1 MSDRDEDDEDD
12 IDLERFLAQQDE
24 RVSGA
29 RVSHY
34 EQAVAELSAG
44 RKESHWMWFIFP
56 QCDGVPEWNG
66 FMPSEMTL
74 WFGIAGLPE
83 AEAYLADP
91 VLGPRLVRCF
101 RLCLEAGVDD
111 AAAIF
116 GPTDA
121 GKLHSCATLF
131 SRVKGADPV
140 FREALQRFF
149 GGKPC
154 PATVALTGG

>member
-1 MSDRDEDDEDD
+1 MSDWDEEDEDD

-24 RVSGA
+24 RVRGGKL
-29 RVSHY
+29 SHY

-66 FMPSEMTL
+66 RKPSEMTL

-83 AEAYLADP
+83 AEAYLTDP
-91 VLGPRLVRCF
+91 VLGARLVRCF
-101 RLCLEAGVDD
+101 RLCLDTGLTD

-121 GKLHSCATLF
+121 GKLHACATLF
-131 SRVKGADPV
+131 SRVRGADSV
-140 FREALQRFF
+140 FREALERFF
-149 GGKPC
+149 EGKPC

>member
-1 MSDRDEDDEDD
+1 MTDWHEDDEDD
-12 IDLERFLAQQDE
+12 IVLERFLAQQDE
-24 RVSGA
+24 RVRGGKL
-29 RVSHY
+29 SHY

-44 RKESHWMWFIFP
+44 RKASHWMWFIFP

-66 FMPSEMTL
+66 RKPSEMTL
-74 WFGIAGLPE
+74 WFGIAGLAE

-91 VLGPRLVRCF
+91 VLGARLVRCF
-101 RLCLEAGVDD
+101 RLCLETGLAD
-111 AAAIF
+111 ASAIF

-121 GKLHSCATLF
+121 GKLHACATLF

-140 FREALQRFF
+140 FQEALERFF
-149 GGKPC
+149 EGTPC